1 MWTRSL
7 LKSNAKQ
14 ALQERYWRSVGL
26 CLLLSLLGIGYSFPR
41 LTAQYRVTSSQL
53 NGMMGGPV
61 WQGNAGGGYTSGNE
75 EYLLQALAP
84 FAGVVIIVML
94 IAAAISLCWA
104 AFLINPLTVGRNRY
118 FMESRQS
125 ATPFSTVTSI
135 FRTPYL
141 NVVKVMLL
149 TNLKIALGSL
159 LIIPGIYWSYCYM
172 QVGYLM
178 AENPYLT
185 TCRAMELSKQM
196 MDGEK
201 WNTFV
206 LQLSFIGWYLLCSI
220 TFGIGFIFLEPY
232 VQATFAE
239 LYAAL
244 RAKRLPT
251 DTPMSMNW
259 ALRAP
264 LIINNKTI
272 KNKSGLWII
281 STARI
286 CLLVQF

>member
-41 LTAQYRVTSSQL
+41 LTAQYR
-53 NGMMGGPV
+53 
-61 WQGNAGGGYTSGNE
+61 
-75 EYLLQALAP
+75 
-84 FAGVVIIVML
+84 ML

-149 TNLKIALGSL
+149 TNLKVALGSL

-244 RAKRLPT
+244 RAK
-251 DTPMSMNW
+251 
-259 ALRAP
+259 ALANGYTNEYELGGFVRH
-264 LIINNKTI
+264 
-272 KNKSGLWII
+272 
-281 STARI
+281 
-286 CLLVQF
+286 

>member
-41 LTAQYRVTSSQL
+41 LTAQYRVTSSQ
-53 NGMMGGPV
+53 
-61 WQGNAGGGYTSGNE
+61 
-75 EYLLQALAP
+75 
-84 FAGVVIIVML
+84 ML

-185 TCRAMELSKQM
+185 TGRAMELSKQM

-244 RAKRLPT
+244 RAK
-251 DTPMSMNW
+251 
-259 ALRAP
+259 ALANGYTNEYELGGFVRH
-264 LIINNKTI
+264 
-272 KNKSGLWII
+272 
-281 STARI
+281 
-286 CLLVQF
+286 

>member
-1 MWTRSL
+1 MKKRDTIVRYTAPERINHWVTAFCFL
-7 LKSNAKQ
+7 LAGIS
-14 ALQERYWRSVGL
+14 GL
-26 CLLLSLLGIGYSFPR
+26 GFFFPSFNWLMDIFGTP
-41 LTAQYRVTSSQL
+41 QL
-53 NGMMGGPV
+53 
-61 WQGNAGGGYTSGNE
+61 ARI
-75 EYLLQALAP
+75 LHP

-244 RAKRLPT
+244 RAK
-251 DTPMSMNW
+251 
-259 ALRAP
+259 ALANGYTNEYELGGFVRH
-264 LIINNKTI
+264 
-272 KNKSGLWII
+272 
-281 STARI
+281 
-286 CLLVQF
+286 

>member
-1 MWTRSL
+1 MDPFPFEVQRQTGVARAVL
-7 LKSNAKQ
+7 AQ
-14 ALQERYWRSVGL
+14 RGTVPT
-26 CLLLSLLGIGYSFPR
+26 SFPVGHWLFFPP

-53 NGMMGGPV
+53 NGMMSGPA

-185 TCRAMELSKQM
+185 TGRAMELSKQM

-244 RAKRLPT
+244 RAK
-251 DTPMSMNW
+251 
-259 ALRAP
+259 ALANGYTNEYELGGFVRH
-264 LIINNKTI
+264 
-272 KNKSGLWII
+272 
-281 STARI
+281 
-286 CLLVQF
+286 

>member
-1 MWTRSL
+1 MFLPLR
-7 LKSNAKQ
+7 
-14 ALQERYWRSVGL
+14 
-26 CLLLSLLGIGYSFPR
+26 LLSTRMEFLLHRIGLYAR
-41 LTAQYRVTSSQL
+41 LFRL
-53 NGMMGGPV
+53 LPV
-61 WQGNAGGGYTSGNE
+61 RKC
-75 EYLLQALAP
+75 LP
-84 FAGVVIIVML
+84 K
-94 IAAAISLCWA
+94 
-104 AFLINPLTVGRNRY
+104 PL
-118 FMESRQS
+118 
-125 ATPFSTVTSI
+125 VTSI

-244 RAKRLPT
+244 RAK
-251 DTPMSMNW
+251 
-259 ALRAP
+259 ALANGYTNEYELGGFVRH
-264 LIINNKTI
+264 
-272 KNKSGLWII
+272 
-281 STARI
+281 
-286 CLLVQF
+286 

>member
-53 NGMMGGPV
+53 NGMMSGPV

-75 EYLLQALAP
+75 
-84 FAGVVIIVML
+84 ML
-94 IAAAISLCWA
+94 IAAAIGLCWA

-244 RAKRLPT
+244 RAK
-251 DTPMSMNW
+251 
-259 ALRAP
+259 ALANGYTNEYELGGFVRH
-264 LIINNKTI
+264 
-272 KNKSGLWII
+272 
-281 STARI
+281 
-286 CLLVQF
+286 

>member
-53 NGMMGGPV
+53 NGMVSSPV
-61 WQGNAGGGYTSGNE
+61 WQGNTGGGYTSGNE

-94 IAAAISLCWA
+94 IAAAIGLCWA

-141 NVVKVMLL
+141 NVVKV
-149 TNLKIALGSL
+149 IL
-159 LIIPGIYWSYCYM
+159 LIIVSS
-172 QVGYLM
+172 V
-178 AENPYLT
+178 T
-185 TCRAMELSKQM
+185 TPLALKTLFAKHPSK
-196 MDGEK
+196 DHPSAVAVNESDK
-201 WNTFV
+201 
-206 LQLSFIGWYLLCSI
+206 
-220 TFGIGFIFLEPY
+220 
-232 VQATFAE
+232 A
-239 LYAAL
+239 
-244 RAKRLPT
+244 
-251 DTPMSMNW
+251 
-259 ALRAP
+259 
-264 LIINNKTI
+264 
-272 KNKSGLWII
+272 
-281 STARI
+281 
-286 CLLVQF
+286 

>member
-53 NGMMGGPV
+53 NGMMSGPV

-94 IAAAISLCWA
+94 IAAAIGLCWA

-185 TCRAMELSKQM
+185 TGRTLEQINEVIGADTLGYLSNEHVVQLAKNAKCGFCTACFT
-196 MDGEK
+196 GEYAVEPES
-201 WNTFV
+201 V
-206 LQLSFIGWYLLCSI
+206 LSTDIHDRHLNDR
-220 TFGIGFIFLEPY
+220 PKD
-232 VQATFAE
+232 
-239 LYAAL
+239 
-244 RAKRLPT
+244 AKKL
-251 DTPMSMNW
+251 
-259 ALRAP
+259 
-264 LIINNKTI
+264 
-272 KNKSGLWII
+272 GE
-281 STARI
+281 
-286 CLLVQF
+286 

>member
-53 NGMMGGPV
+53 NGMMSGPV

-178 AENPYLT
+178 AET
-185 TCRAMELSKQM
+185 
-196 MDGEK
+196 
-201 WNTFV
+201 
-206 LQLSFIGWYLLCSI
+206 
-220 TFGIGFIFLEPY
+220 
-232 VQATFAE
+232 
-239 LYAAL
+239 
-244 RAKRLPT
+244 PT
-251 DTPMSMNW
+251 
-259 ALRAP
+259 
-264 LIINNKTI
+264 
-272 KNKSGLWII
+272 
-281 STARI
+281 
-286 CLLVQF
+286 

>member
-41 LTAQYRVTSSQL
+41 LTAQYRVTSSQ
-53 NGMMGGPV
+53 
-61 WQGNAGGGYTSGNE
+61 
-75 EYLLQALAP
+75 
-84 FAGVVIIVML
+84 ML

-244 RAKRLPT
+244 RAK
-251 DTPMSMNW
+251 
-259 ALRAP
+259 ALANGYTNEYELGGFVRH
-264 LIINNKTI
+264 
-272 KNKSGLWII
+272 
-281 STARI
+281 
-286 CLLVQF
+286 

>member
-1 MWTRSL
+1 
-7 LKSNAKQ
+7 
-14 ALQERYWRSVGL
+14 
-26 CLLLSLLGIGYSFPR
+26 
-41 LTAQYRVTSSQL
+41 
-53 NGMMGGPV
+53 
-61 WQGNAGGGYTSGNE
+61 
-75 EYLLQALAP
+75 
-84 FAGVVIIVML
+84 ML

-135 FRTPYL
+135 FHTPYL

-220 TFGIGFIFLEPY
+220 PFGIGFIFLEPY

-244 RAKRLPT
+244 RAK
-251 DTPMSMNW
+251 
-259 ALRAP
+259 ALANGYTNEYELGGFVRH
-264 LIINNKTI
+264 
-272 KNKSGLWII
+272 
-281 STARI
+281 
-286 CLLVQF
+286 

>member
-53 NGMMGGPV
+53 NGMMSSPV

-75 EYLLQALAP
+75 EY
-84 FAGVVIIVML
+84 
-94 IAAAISLCWA
+94 LCWA

-149 TNLKIALGSL
+149 TNLKIALGFL

-244 RAKRLPT
+244 RAK
-251 DTPMSMNW
+251 
-259 ALRAP
+259 ALANGYTNEYELGGFVRH
-264 LIINNKTI
+264 
-272 KNKSGLWII
+272 
-281 STARI
+281 
-286 CLLVQF
+286 

>member
-14 ALQERYWRSVGL
+14 ALQGRYWRSVGL
-26 CLLLSLLGIGYSFPR
+26 CLLLSLLGIGYSLPQ
-41 LTAQYRVTSSQL
+41 LTAQYRTTSSQL
-53 NGMMGGPV
+53 NSLMRDPV
-61 WQGNAGGGYTSGNE
+61 WQGNASSAYSSDSA
-75 EYLLQALAP
+75 EYLLRALAP
-84 FAGVVIIVML
+84 FAGAVL
-94 IAAAISLCWA
+94 IAILAGIAIGICWT

-125 ATPFSTVTSI
+125 VTPFGTVTSI

-149 TNLKIALGSL
+149 TNLKIVLGSL

-185 TCRAMELSKQM
+185 TRRAMELSKQM

-206 LQLSFIGWYLLCSI
+206 LQLSFLGWIILCNI

-244 RAKRLPT
+244 RAK
-251 DTPMSMNW
+251 
-259 ALRAP
+259 ALAKGYTNEYELGGFVRH
-264 LIINNKTI
+264 
-272 KNKSGLWII
+272 
-281 STARI
+281 
-286 CLLVQF
+286 

>member
-14 ALQERYWRSVGL
+14 ALQGRYWRSVGL
-26 CLLLSLLGIGYSFPR
+26 CLLLSLLGIGYSLPR
-41 LTAQYRVTSSQL
+41 LTAQYRATSSQL
-53 NGMMGGPV
+53 DSMLSDPV
-61 WQGNAGGGYTSGNE
+61 WQGNASSGYATGNE

-84 FAGVVIIVML
+84 FAGVAIIVVL
-94 IAAAISLCWA
+94 IAAVIGLCWA

-125 ATPFSTVTSI
+125 LTPFSTVTSI

-149 TNLKIALGSL
+149 TSLKIALGSI

-185 TCRAMELSKQM
+185 TRRAMELSKKM

-206 LQLSFIGWYLLCSI
+206 LQLSFIGWNLLCGL
-220 TFGIGFIFLEPY
+220 TFGIGYIFLEPY

-244 RAKRLPT
+244 RAK
-251 DTPMSMNW
+251 
-259 ALRAP
+259 ALANGYTNEYELGGFVRH
-264 LIINNKTI
+264 
-272 KNKSGLWII
+272 
-281 STARI
+281 
-286 CLLVQF
+286 